1 MQYSRIW
8 PRLAGPVVAA
18 AIALL
23 AGACGSSGSSTPASA
38 GSQADVAGITQA
50 EQAWS
55 ASGMPGAK
63 AIARDLG
70 RIADG
75 ISNSDPALMD
85 DAVGTLSLDV
95 SAADRNSVPA
105 AVHTALTDTSN
116 ADLDLGRQGGLA
128 GAGHWLQLAVQ
139 ALSSPGAHASPTP
152 SVSLSAALDKR
163 LIAWDKASLGYA
175 NSPEEPGLYDDNG
188 LWLSWVESL
197 LTSSTFSLPQGSA
210 GRLTPGSVINGG
222 SGSKWAGGP
231 GDAVRFYDGTVQLGG
246 GLKKSTMIIRFTFV
260 TDTLGHHHLL
270 VTPLRSAPAGLAWT
284 SS

>member
-8 PRLAGPVVAA
+8 PRLAAPVAAA

-23 AGACGSSGSSTPASA
+23 AGACGSSGSSVLASA
-38 GSQADVAGITQA
+38 GSQADVSGITQA

-55 ASGMPGAK
+55 ASGVPGAK

-75 ISNSDPALMD
+75 ISNPDPALFD
-85 DAVGTLSLDV
+85 DAVSTLSLDV

-105 AVHTALTDTSN
+105 AVHTALRDTSN
-116 ADLDLGRQGGLA
+116 ADLNLGHQGGLA
-128 GAGHWLQLAVQ
+128 GAGRWLQLAVR
-139 ALSSPGAHASPTP
+139 ALSSPGAHASPAP
-152 SVSLSAALDKR
+152 SVTLSAALNKR

-188 LWLSWVESL
+188 LWLSWVESF

-210 GRLTPGSVINGG
+210 GSRPGQPSMEVAAASGPAAREKL
-222 SGSKWAGGP
+222 SGSTTALSSS
-231 GDAVRFYDGTVQLGG
+231 AEA
-246 GLKKSTMIIRFTFV
+246 S
-260 TDTLGHHHLL
+260 
-270 VTPLRSAPAGLAWT
+270 RSPP
-284 SS
+284 